1 MDMRMARMT
10 GAGALLVLGLLGCN
24 KVSKDHGKVLA
35 TVAGEKITEQ
45 AFTDTVQNVMGD
57 QAKDLLSNPASKE
70 RRNQILGTLV
80 NQKAILAW
88 AKENKLDKDPR
99 AQVEVSSA
107 VANVYFNLMLEKG
120 AASTAEPT
128 DVQLKELYDQ
138 ILAQATA
145 ANQAQGIPP
154 FEQVKAQLPSVWKQR
169 QMQGARERVLKELNE
184 KYPVVFDPEYR
195 PAMMP

>member
-70 RRNQILGTLV
+70 RCNQILGTLV

-88 AKENKLDKDPR
+88 AKEKGLDKDPK
-99 AQVEVSSA
+99 AQIEVSSA
-107 VANVYFNLMLEKG
+107 VANAYFNIMLEKS
-120 AASTAEPT
+120 AVSAEPT

-138 ILAQATA
+138 ILAQAKA

-169 QMQGARERVLKELNE
+169 QVQGARERVLNELNQ

>member
-1 MDMRMARMT
+1 MDMRAARMM
-10 GAGALLVLGLLGCN
+10 GMGGLLVAGLLGCN
-24 KVSKDHGKVLA
+24 RVSKDHGKVLA

-45 AFTDTVQNVMGD
+45 AFAETVQSVMGD
-57 QAKDLLSNPASKE
+57 QAKDILANPASKE

-88 AKENKLDKDPR
+88 AKERGLDKDPR

-107 VANVYFNLMLEKG
+107 VANAYFNILLEKSSAG
-120 AASTAEPT
+120 GEPT
-128 DVQLKELYDQ
+128 DAQLKELYDQ
-138 ILAQATA
+138 VLAQAKA

-169 QMQGARERVLKELNE
+169 QMQQARERLLNELNQH
-184 KYPVVFDPEYR
+184 YPVVFDSEYR

>member
-1 MDMRMARMT
+1 MDMRAARMM
-10 GAGALLVLGLLGCN
+10 GAGALLVLGLVGCN

-88 AKENKLDKDPR
+88 AKEKGLDKDPK
-99 AQVEVSSA
+99 AQIEVSSA
-107 VANVYFNLMLEKG
+107 VANAYFNILLEKS
-120 AASTAEPT
+120 ATAAEPT
-128 DVQLKELYDQ
+128 DDQLKELYEQ
-138 ILAQATA
+138 ILSQAKA

-169 QMQGARERVLKELNE
+169 QMQGARERVLGELNQ

>member
-1 MDMRMARMT
+1 MDMRAARMM
-10 GAGALLVLGLLGCN
+10 GMGGLLVAGLLGCN

-45 AFTDTVQNVMGD
+45 TFTDTVQNVMGD
-57 QAKDLLSNPASKE
+57 QAKDLLSNPANKE

-88 AKENKLDKDPR
+88 AREKGLDKDPKV
-99 AQVEVSSA
+99 QIQVSSA
-107 VANVYFNLMLEKG
+107 LANAYFNVMLEKS
-120 AASTAEPT
+120 STSAEPT
-128 DVQLKELYDQ
+128 DEQLRELYDQ
-138 ILAQATA
+138 VVSQAKA

-154 FEQVKAQLPSVWKQR
+154 FEQVKAQLPAVWKQR
-169 QMQGARERVLKELNE
+169 QMQQARERVLNDLNT